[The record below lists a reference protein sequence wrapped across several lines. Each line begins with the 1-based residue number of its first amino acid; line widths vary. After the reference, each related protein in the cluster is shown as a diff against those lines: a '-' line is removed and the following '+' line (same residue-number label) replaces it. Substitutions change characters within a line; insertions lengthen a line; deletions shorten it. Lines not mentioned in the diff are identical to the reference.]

1 MSAHWLA
8 EQVSELKKLS
18 LRCYLHSERW
28 AKREGVSQSGEAEAR
43 AVFRA
48 ALRKVVEQ
56 IGQHQG
62 VSGCFVA
69 HDGLVVEST
78 GQPADY
84 EALAAMS
91 QWCVTPGHQVVE
103 TLSLGAL
110 QQILLIGSERKLV
123 MIQIGQMTLGILAP
137 TSVYL
142 SDVLK
147 T

>member
-8 EQVSELKKLS
+8 EQVAELKELS
-18 LRCYLHSERW
+18 QRCHLHSERW

-43 AVFRA
+43 TVFMA
-48 ALRKVVEQ
+48 ALRKVIEQ
-56 IGQHQG
+56 IGQHEG

-78 GQPADY
+78 GQSADY

-110 QQILLIGSERKLV
+110 QQILLIGSERKLA
-123 MIQIGQMTLGILAP
+123 MIQLGQMTLGILAP
-137 TSVYL
+137 TSVHL